1 MLSLILDLV
10 DALEA
15 EDAVLVFDL
24 VKVIEERL
32 GQEAAV
38 KLVQGILEEL
48 REKGVVRSQYA
59 RIAAVA

>member
-24 VKVIEERL
+24 VKAIEERL